1 MANSREPRQRHN
13 REKTPYLFRR
23 MVRSDIAVLFV
34 AGLLSAS
41 GATAQ
46 ALATQG
52 AEKTPGGF
60 RITPKIS
67 VRETYSDNVALAP
80 RGQEKSDFITEIIP
94 GIVITDRT
102 ARTTLKIDYSLDNF
116 LYADDKNRNTATHQL
131 SGKADIALVEDLLFV
146 ESNARI
152 SQQATS
158 LLGPLGADSA
168 TSNRNN
174 QTLRFFGI
182 GPHLRKTLGREAVID
197 ARYTL
202 SQFSSGDSSAAS
214 NSQGRRFAAS
224 ANSGSAFRDW
234 GWGID
239 FVDDRIDFKKSQ
251 DTTLDSLTGSLHYR
265 VSPRL
270 SVIGTAGYERNDY
283 FTLGHKPEGAIWNLG
298 FDWRPSQRTSF
309 SASAGR
315 RFFGNTYSLIFRN
328 VTRKTVWDLSY
339 SRSLNTSRSSFGSGG
354 GTLRAALENQ
364 ILRLNPNISPADLED
379 AVVRAAQGRDLDAI
393 SENSFQTNT
402 VFLETRLQGSVSLAL
417 RKMNMVFT
425 LFNSV
430 RDSDTTGNANIFTS
444 SGDFAL
450 SRVIKQMGAGARWSY
465 QLSPRNQASLSLDL
479 SRNKFVDINRQD
491 DLARLQTGIT
501 RKLSRTATGTI
512 NYRHVRR
519 DSNFNSGEYNEN
531 ALIGSLSATF

>member
-1 MANSREPRQRHN
+1 M
-13 REKTPYLFRR
+13 
-23 MVRSDIAVLFV
+23 
-34 AGLLSAS
+34 
-41 GATAQ
+41 
-46 ALATQG
+46 
-52 AEKTPGGF
+52 
-60 RITPKIS
+60 IS
-67 VRETYSDNVALAP
+67 
-80 RGQEKSDFITEIIP
+80 
-94 GIVITDRT
+94 DRT
-102 ARTTLKIDYSLDNF
+102 ARTALKIDYSLDNF

-131 SGKADIALVEDLLFV
+131 FGNADIAVVEDLLFI

-182 GPHLRKTLGREAVID
+182 GPHLRKNLGREAVID
-197 ARYTL
+197 ARYSL
-202 SQFSSGDSSAAS
+202 SQFSSSDNSAVS
-214 NSQGRRFAAS
+214 NSRGRRFEAR
-224 ANSGSAFRDW
+224 ANSGPAFREW
-234 GWGID
+234 GWGVN
-239 FVDDRIDFKKSQ
+239 FVDDRVDYKRSQ
-251 DTTLDSLTGSLHYR
+251 DTVLDSLIGSLHYL

-270 SVIGTAGYERNDY
+270 TAFGTAGYERNDY
-283 FTLGHKPEGAIWNLG
+283 LTLGDKPEGAIWSLG

-315 RFFGNTYSLIFRN
+315 RFFGNTYSLAFHN
-328 VTRKTVWDLSY
+328 VNRKTIWDLSY
-339 SRSLNTSRSSFGSGG
+339 NQSLNSSRSSFASSG
-354 GTLRAALENQ
+354 GTLRETLERQ
-364 ILRLNPNISPADLED
+364 ARQENPNATD
-379 AVVRAAQGRDLDAI
+379 AQVDQRVRDLANGQDLDQI
-393 SENSFQTNT
+393 TENSFQTNT
-402 VFLETRLQGSVSLAL
+402 VFLEKRLQGSLSLSF
-417 RKMNMVFT
+417 RKSRLIFT

-430 RDSDTTGNANIFTS
+430 RDSDTTGNYNVFTS

-491 DLARLQTGIT
+491 NLATFQTGIT